1 VMAKYRYRLCNLP
14 IRDPDEHLKAS
25 HRLLAF
31 SKNAYEIIEVV
42 EDVESEGA

>member
-1 VMAKYRYRLCNLP
+1 MAKYRCKLCNLP

-31 SKNAYEIIEVV
+31 SENAYEIIEAV
-42 EDVESEGA
+42 DDGTGA

>member
-1 VMAKYRYRLCNLP
+1 MAKYRYRLYNLP

-31 SKNAYEIIEVV
+31 SENAHELIEAN
-42 EDVESEGA
+42 EDNAGVQV